1 MSKKKPMTERQ
12 QRRYYHD
19 NLRALAC
26 KVVETVSLIETTE
39 RRLSIPGSPYREM
52 LGAIEEYYNSLA
64 DEFDDIPDEKEPL
77 QSFDA
82 AMRIVRHLH
91 LQSCRDPLHPLQPTT
106 EEVGRLQDAT
116 RDRKEARHA

>member
-26 KVVETVSLIETTE
+26 RVVETISLIETTE

-64 DEFDDIPDEKEPL
+64 DEFDDMPERTEPPL
-77 QSFDA
+77 QSFGS
-82 AMRIVRHLH
+82 AMLRVRELH
-91 LQSCRDPLHPLQPTT
+91 LASCRDPLAPINPAQGIAGDTVH
-106 EEVGRLQDAT
+106 GRG
-116 RDRKEARHA
+116 RKEVRHA